1 MGTTP
6 ARPRP
11 SKREPPFQPLPVA
24 SGCPTTSYRRIE
36 ELKTVAD
43 IQVIRH
49 LHLREGWSER
59 RIAKEFHLGRRTVHR
74 YLGRD
79 ESTQCPVYT
88 RHKPVV
94 APTMGT
100 FQGIIDRWLL
110 GDRGAPRKQRH
121 TAVRIRVRLADE
133 YNADLSESTVRHFV
147 ARRRA
152 VLGLAAHKEA
162 YLHLA
167 FDPGE
172 LAQVDWGNAL
182 VVVDGEPLVAW
193 MFCMRL
199 AYSTTAF
206 VALYPNGRLEAFMDG
221 HVRAFEFFGGV
232 PTTLVYDNLRSVVTR
247 ILQGRGRKLNSRF
260 EAMAAHYVF
269 KPTFANPAAGWEKG
283 LVENL
288 VGFSRRNLLVPVPHV
303 AALADLNRDVQQ
315 RLLDDRSRIAQERD
329 GCTIGELWDTERQR
343 LLVLPPSPFR
353 PSTTWGVR
361 VSKLLTVRHQTVQY
375 SVPVQYIE
383 QKLRLEAF
391 YDHVEIYD
399 RERLVARHA
408 LRKPGQP
415 PALELDHYLDV
426 LLRKPGGVRHARVV
440 KELGEEVT
448 AYRDAFLA
456 HNPDA
461 YKDFVQI
468 LLLSRRYTR
477 EAVLAGIAKARA
489 ERVYDPERVEAL
501 IAGALQSA
509 PLLAT
514 APPAGPRVDQPS
526 PARYDALVTA
536 AGVNA

>member
-1 MGTTP
+1 MGTSP
-6 ARPRP
+6 ARSRP
-11 SKREPPFQPLPVA
+11 SKREPPFQPLPVT
-24 SGCPTTSYRRIE
+24 SGCPTPSCRRIK

-59 RIAKEFHLGRRTVHR
+59 RIAKELHLGRRTVHK
-74 YLGRD
+74 YLCRD
-79 ESTQCPVYT
+79 ESTEQPVYT
-88 RHKPVV
+88 RHKPAA
-94 APTMGT
+94 APTMGA
-100 FQGIIDRWLL
+100 FQEIVDHWLL
-110 GDRGAPRKQRH
+110 GDREAPRKQRH
-121 TAVRIRVRLADE
+121 TAVRIRARLADE
-133 YNADLSESTVRHFV
+133 YDAALSESTVRHFV

-152 VLGLAAHKEA
+152 ALGLAAHKEA

-182 VVVDGEPLVAW
+182 VVVNGQPVEAW

-199 AYSTTAF
+199 AYSTASF
-206 VALYPNGRLEAFMDG
+206 VGLYPNGRLEAFMDG

-232 PTTLVYDNLRSVVTR
+232 PHTIMYDNLRSAVTR
-247 ILQGRGRKLNSRF
+247 ILKGRRRELNPRF
-260 EAMAAHYVF
+260 EGLAAHYVF

-288 VGFSRRNLLVPVPHV
+288 VGSVRRSFLVPVPKA
-303 AALADLNRDVQQ
+303 AALEDLNRELRV
-315 RLLDDRSRIAQERD
+315 RLLDTRSRVAPERD
-329 GCTIGELWDTERQR
+329 ARTIGELWDTERR
-343 LLVLPPSPFR
+343 HLLALPPARFR
-353 PSTTWGVR
+353 ASTTYGVR
-361 VSKLLTVRHQTVQY
+361 VSKLLTVRHQNVQY
-375 SVPVQYIE
+375 SVPVQYLHH
-383 QKLRLEAF
+383 KLRLEAF
-391 YDHVEIYD
+391 FDHVEIYD

-408 LRKPGQP
+408 VRKPGQP

-461 YKDFVQI
+461 YATFVEI

-489 ERVYDPERVEAL
+489 ERIYDADRVEAL
-501 IAGALQSA
+501 IAGALDSA
-509 PLLAT
+509 PLSLVV
-514 APPAGPRVDQPS
+514 PPAGPRVNQPS
-526 PARYDALVTA
+526 PARYDALVAA
-536 AGVNA
+536 AGVTA